1 MNKAAVKIITR
12 VILFINILITVVQD
26 IDNHKYWII

>member
-1 MNKAAVKIITR
+1 MNKAAVKIITQ

-26 IDNHKYWII
+26 IDKHKYWII

>member
-26 IDNHKYWII
+26 IDKHKYWII